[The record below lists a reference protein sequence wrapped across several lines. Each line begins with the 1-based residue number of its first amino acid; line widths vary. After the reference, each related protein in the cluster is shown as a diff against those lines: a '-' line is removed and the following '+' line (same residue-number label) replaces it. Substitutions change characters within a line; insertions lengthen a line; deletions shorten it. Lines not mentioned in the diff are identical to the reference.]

1 MYGQSEKNKQRGGSM
16 VTEVNNAKLL
26 QQTPRRCP
34 SSTFWLVVRHEERQ
48 IEVLMVGCGG
58 EQALPVFSG
67 DGEAEMFVWLAGA
80 FEDGWRVRETSAGE
94 LVSILYGPCAGVGR
108 VALDPS
114 PEMVGIN
121 AVSLVSVTRERFL
134 SWILDSS
141 CSSSLGARAHDHPR
155 RLVRSL

>member
-1 MYGQSEKNKQRGGSM
+1 
-16 VTEVNNAKLL
+16 VTELKNAKLL

-34 SSTFWLVVRHEERQ
+34 VSTFWLVVRHEERQ
-48 IEVLMVGCGG
+48 MEVLIVGCSG

-67 DGEAEMFVWLAGA
+67 QGEAEMFVWLEDA
-80 FEDGWRVRETSAGE
+80 FEDGWRVRETSVGE

-134 SWILDSS
+134 SWILDSP
-141 CSSSLGARAHDHPR
+141 CSISLGAGAHDHTR
-155 RLVRSL
+155 RFVRPL

>member
-1 MYGQSEKNKQRGGSM
+1 

-26 QQTPRRCP
+26 QQTSRRCP
-34 SSTFWLVVRHEERQ
+34 SSTFWLVVRYEDRQ
-48 IEVLMVGCGG
+48 MEVLMVACSG

-67 DGEAEMFVWLAGA
+67 EGEAEMFVWFEGA
-80 FEDGWRVRETSAGE
+80 FEHGWRVRETTAGE

-108 VALDPS
+108 IALDPS

-134 SWILDSS
+134 SWILDSP
-141 CSSSLGARAHDHPR
+141 CSISLGAHHHTR
-155 RLVRSL
+155 RLVRPL

>member
-1 MYGQSEKNKQRGGSM
+1 
-16 VTEVNNAKLL
+16 
-26 QQTPRRCP
+26 
-34 SSTFWLVVRHEERQ
+34 VRHEYHQ
-48 IEVLMVGCGG
+48 MEVLMMACSG

-67 DGEAEMFVWLAGA
+67 DGEAEMFIWLEGA
-80 FEDGWRVRETSAGE
+80 FEYGWRVRETSAGE

-121 AVSLVSVTRERFL
+121 AVSLVCVTRERFL
-134 SWILDSS
+134 SWILHSP
-141 CSSSLGARAHDHPR
+141 CFISLGAHHHTR

>member
-1 MYGQSEKNKQRGGSM
+1 

-34 SSTFWLVVRHEERQ
+34 SSTFWLVVRHEDRQ
-48 IEVLMVGCGG
+48 MEVLMVGCSG

-67 DGEAEMFVWLAGA
+67 EGEAEMFIWLEGA
-80 FEDGWRVRETSAGE
+80 FEDDWRVKETSAGE
-94 LVSILYGPCAGVGR
+94 LVSILYGPCGGVGS

-134 SWILDSS
+134 SWILDSP
-141 CSSSLGARAHDHPR
+141 CSISLGAGVHHHTR
-155 RLVRSL
+155 RLVRPL

>member
-1 MYGQSEKNKQRGGSM
+1 M
-16 VTEVNNAKLL
+16 TEVNNAKLL
-26 QQTPRRCP
+26 QQTPRRCL

-48 IEVLMVGCGG
+48 MEVRMVACSG

-67 DGEAEMFVWLAGA
+67 DGEAEMFVWLGGA

-114 PEMVGIN
+114 PEMIGIN

-134 SWILDSS
+134 SWILDSPFS
-141 CSSSLGARAHDHPR
+141 IPLGAYHHTR
-155 RLVRSL
+155 RLVRPL

>member
-1 MYGQSEKNKQRGGSM
+1 M
-16 VTEVNNAKLL
+16 VTEIKNAKLL

-34 SSTFWLVVRHEERQ
+34 SSTFWLVVRYEERQ
-48 IEVLMVGCGG
+48 MEVLIVACSG

-67 DGEAEMFVWLAGA
+67 EGEAEMFVWLEGA

-134 SWILDSS
+134 GWILDSP
-141 CSSSLGARAHDHPR
+141 CSISLGGERMTT
-155 RLVRSL
+155 LGGW